1 MFLQWCG
8 DVLPKVYIFVPRL
21 VSGTGRGFGSAPQQ
35 KHTRCGQFFL
45 GHGEQMNWDKYLKT
59 DEKET
64 RLIDLVTALYFFNV
78 FLYTI
83 DDFKRDFPIYLR
95 LLGLL
100 MHGLVVLVLIEGKRR
115 PSMRTGS
122 KEILKK
128 FLPFGLLLTYCLSY
142 YVGRN
147 KGLSMSGLLIF
158 LVTTVPM
165 IFYLLSLTF
174 NIKHLDF
181 LNDKRKIYNYGFM
194 GLFLIVYAWT
204 KFPK

>member
-1 MFLQWCG
+1 
-8 DVLPKVYIFVPRL
+8 
-21 VSGTGRGFGSAPQQ
+21 
-35 KHTRCGQFFL
+35 
-45 GHGEQMNWDKYLKT
+45 MNWDKYLKT

-83 DDFKRDFPIYLR
+83 DDFKRDFPIYLQ

-115 PSMRTGS
+115 PSMQTGF

-128 FLPFGLLLTYCLSY
+128 VLPFGLLLTYCLSY

-147 KGLSMSGLLIF
+147 KGLSMSGLPIF

-165 IFYLLSLTF
+165 TFYLLSLTF
-174 NIKHLDF
+174 NMKHLDF
-181 LNDKRKIYNYGFM
+181 LKDKRKIYNYGFM

-204 KFPK
+204 KVPK